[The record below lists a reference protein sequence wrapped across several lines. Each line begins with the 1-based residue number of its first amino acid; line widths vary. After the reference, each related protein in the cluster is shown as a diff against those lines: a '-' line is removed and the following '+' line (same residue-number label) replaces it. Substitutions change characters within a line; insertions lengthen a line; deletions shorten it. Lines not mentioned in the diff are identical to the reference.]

1 MWLAFHAAEAVRVG
15 EVASVPRPMLWRC
28 WLTSVSTC
36 DASEAFGAGQSA
48 ARVHVP
54 TAAAAGTDGIGTA
67 SAVSASTKTTN
78 RVKVLLIDLGAPRR
92 AAPRYTK
99 NTSASIAAGAIPRSP
114 RPRAA
119 SRASSDPARVAGG
132 SAPPRG
138 DGSRTTP
145 RGPPRRT
152 D

>member
-78 RVKVLLIDLGAPRR
+78 RVKVLLIDLGPPGGRPTLHQKHVGFYRGGRDPPVRLGRAQLRAPVGIQL
-92 AAPRYTK
+92 A
-99 NTSASIAAGAIPRSP
+99 
-114 RPRAA
+114 
-119 SRASSDPARVAGG
+119 
-132 SAPPRG
+132 
-138 DGSRTTP
+138 
-145 RGPPRRT
+145 
-152 D
+152 